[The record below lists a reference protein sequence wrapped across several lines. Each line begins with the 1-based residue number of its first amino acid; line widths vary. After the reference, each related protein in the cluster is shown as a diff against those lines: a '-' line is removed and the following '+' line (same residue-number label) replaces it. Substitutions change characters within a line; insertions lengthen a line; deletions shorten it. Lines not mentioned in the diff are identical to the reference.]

1 VFDWSGVYLADEAGA
16 AAGAAPLGL
25 TVFALTMGIGRLAG
39 DALGERVGAGTAVRG
54 GALVA
59 ALGLGLALAFPEP
72 LVAIAGFAMMGAGLS
87 VVFPLALRA
96 AGLQGEA
103 TGPDLAAVSTVG
115 YVGFLA
121 GPPLI
126 GWLADASSLRA
137 ALAVVSGLCLVA
149 ALSARRARLG

>member
-1 VFDWSGVYLADEAGA
+1 
-16 AAGAAPLGL
+16 
-25 TVFALTMGIGRLAG
+25 MGIGRLVG
-39 DALGERVGAGTAVRG
+39 DGVAARLGAATAVRG

-72 LVAIAGFAMMGAGLS
+72 APAIAGFAVMGVGLS

-96 AGLQGEA
+96 AGMEGEGA
-103 TGPDLAAVSTVG
+103 GAGLAAVSTVG

-126 GWLADASSLRA
+126 GSLADASSLRA
-137 ALAVVSGLCLVA
+137 ALSLVGGLCLVA
-149 ALSARRARLG
+149 ALAARRVRLG